1 MLLSKAYKATIAR
14 FPKLVLLLVLPC
26 LTAEGALHLGSHGL
40 ASVPQPQSFG
50 QRAKLKAEEACREEA
65 QGLCKC
71 SGPEYTLGQHCY
83 GISTGACSGRI
94 SPNAMPWSAW
104 VTTGIVKFTAHVQT
118 VFYGVP
124 VFIHF
129 LTIKTV
135 WPSGLRRWLKAPFRK
150 SVGSNP
156 TAVNVLAGGVT
167 TRHQ

>member
-83 GISTGACSGRI
+83 GISTGACSGRT

-104 VTTGIVKFTAHVQT
+104 VTTGIVKFTANVQT
-118 VFYGVP
+118 VFYGV
-124 VFIHF
+124 
-129 LTIKTV
+129 
-135 WPSGLRRWLKAPFRK
+135 
-150 SVGSNP
+150 
-156 TAVNVLAGGVT
+156 
-167 TRHQ
+167 